1 MIIVF
6 GTGYLASG
14 IVHYE
19 NELNI
24 GFFIDND
31 VKKIG
36 KQFLG
41 YDVKSPQEVVGAKY
55 EQIIITSEKFETE
68 MREQLLGLGVE
79 SNKIVNSWDLKLYSE
94 VDVEVES
101 KKELQIRTKEDY
113 EQLEVDESLVQM
125 ENIISQMVIRTPNKR
140 NFILGNCR
148 VCKKKVNL
156 LIDNRYSASP
166 LEVNFRERLVCPFCL
181 LNNRQRKMADLV
193 LKEVPKDGMIYL
205 TEQVTPMY
213 AVLKKRFANV
223 IGSEFLGTDVPGGI
237 INEKG
242 IRHEDITRLS
252 FENEVMDCVV
262 SCDVLEHVADAYKA
276 LSEIYR
282 VLKKGG
288 VFYASFPMNF
298 NAECTVQR
306 AKLTANGVE
315 YLCEPVYHGNPVS
328 DGGSLVFYDYGFDF
342 MDLVKNAG
350 FEDAYFVP
358 FYSIPD
364 GNIGV
369 KSLYIFVAKK

>member
-1 MIIVF
+1 MTIVF
-6 GTGYLASG
+6 GTGYLASR

-19 NELNI
+19 NELDI
-24 GFFIDND
+24 IFFIDND
-31 VKKIG
+31 VEKVG
-36 KQFLG
+36 KTFWG
-41 YDVKSPQEVVGAKY
+41 YDVKAPREIVGIKY
-55 EQIIITSEKFETE
+55 ERIVITSEKFATE
-68 MREQLLGLGVE
+68 MREQLLNLGVRD
-79 SNKIVNSWDLKLYSE
+79 NQIVNSWDLDFYSE
-94 VDVEVES
+94 AAVEATEE
-101 KKELQIRTKEDY
+101 KEFQIRTQEDY
-113 EQLEVDESLVQM
+113 EQLKNDETLAQM
-125 ENIISQMVIRTPNKR
+125 ENIISQMIIRSAKKR
-140 NFILGNCR
+140 NYYSGNCR

-156 LIDNRYSASP
+156 LIDNLYSGSP
-166 LEVNFRERLVCPFCL
+166 QEVNFRERLVCPLCY

-193 LKEVPKDGMIYL
+193 LKEVPKDGIIYL

-213 AVLKKRFANV
+213 VVLKKRHANV
-223 IGSEFLGTDVPGGI
+223 IGSEFLGADVPGGT

-262 SCDVLEHVADAYKA
+262 SCDVLEHVADVDKA
-276 LSEIYR
+276 LSEVCR

-288 VFYASFPMNF
+288 VFYATFPINF
-298 NAECTVQR
+298 NSECTVQR
-306 AKLTANGVE
+306 ARLTANGIE

-342 MDLVKNAG
+342 MGMAKKAG

-369 KSLYIFVAKK
+369 NSLYIFVAKK